1 MLSTISQENPAEE
14 GVSPQLLNNYV
25 ATLIHLYRF
34 DEAGNH
40 ANRAFA
46 EAEKA
51 GDEILIVQTLLMRA
65 RVYRG
70 QHDLAHS
77 DAMLAL
83 AEPRMRRSLPP
94 DITPSRR
101 SSLSDL

>member
-1 MLSTISQENPAEE
+1 MKPAD
-14 GVSPQLLNNYV
+14 Y
-25 ATLIHLYRF
+25 
-34 DEAGNH
+34 

-46 EAEKA
+46 EAQKA

-83 AEPRMRRSLPP
+83 AEPRMRKVFPP